1 METEAAI
8 SALAALAQETR
19 LKIYR
24 LLVRAGPLGEPA
36 GGIATAL
43 DLAPATLSF
52 HLKELERAGLIL
64 SRREGRQIFYAPDFP
79 AMTGL
84 LDFLME
90 DCCQGRPEICR
101 PLAGKSVKPKETVT

>member
-1 METEAAI
+1 MEESKAIAA
-8 SALAALAQETR
+8 LGALAQETR

-24 LLVRAGPLGEPA
+24 LLVRAGPLGESA
-36 GGIATAL
+36 GKIADTL
-43 DLAPATLSF
+43 GLAPATLSF

-90 DCCQGRPEICR
+90 DCCQGRSEICR
-101 PLAGKSVKPKETVT
+101 PLGKAPKPKEHAK

>member
-1 METEAAI
+1 MEESKAIAA
-8 SALAALAQETR
+8 LGALAQETR

-36 GGIATAL
+36 GAIAAAL
-43 DLAPATLSF
+43 ELAPATLSF

-64 SRREGRQIFYAPDFP
+64 SRREGRQIFYAPDLP
-79 AMTGL
+79 AMSGL

-90 DCCQGRPEICR
+90 DCCQGRSEVCR
-101 PLAGKSVKPKETVT
+101 PLGKSRKPKEHAQ

>member
-1 METEAAI
+1 MEESRAIAA
-8 SALAALAQETR
+8 LGALAQETR

-36 GGIATAL
+36 GSIAVTL
-43 DLAPATLSF
+43 ELAPATLSF

-79 AMTGL
+79 VMSGL

-90 DCCQGRPEICR
+90 DCCQGRSEVCR
-101 PLAGKSVKPKETVT
+101 PLGKSRNSKEYAK

>member
-1 METEAAI
+1 MEENKAIAA
-8 SALAALAQETR
+8 LGALAQETR

-24 LLVRAGPLGEPA
+24 LLVRSGPLGEPA
-36 GGIATAL
+36 GGIASAL
-43 DLAPATLSF
+43 GLAPATLSF
-52 HLKELERAGLIL
+52 HLKELERAGLIF

-90 DCCQGRPEICR
+90 DCCQGRSEVCR
-101 PLAGKSVKPKETVT
+101 PLGKLTKTKENVR